1 MNPMPKHFSFKAM
14 GSFCEIQ
21 LFDESRI
28 RVKNVV
34 NQLAEE
40 VARLEKKYSRFRED
54 SFLTEINSSA
64 GNKLGL
70 AIDDETQSLFD
81 HALNCFEQ
89 SDGLFDITTG
99 ALNKIWDFKKAIV
112 PSQAQIDVARD
123 HVGLNKLSCKDSHIH
138 LPRDMQIDFGGIVKE
153 YAADSVA
160 RLARSLGVEHG
171 LVNLGG
177 DFSVIGSQPGNKP
190 WAVGISSPVSES
202 GVMAKIELNDGGL
215 ASSGDYER
223 FFMHEGKRYSHILNP
238 MTGWPSNG
246 LRAVSIAANL
256 CSVAGSAATIA
267 MLKDESEAKAWL
279 KDSGLACVYMDSEE
293 KIGSAGL
300 NSKN

>member
-1 MNPMPKHFSFKAM
+1 MNPTPKHFSFKAM

-177 DFSVIGSQPGNKP
+177 DFSVIGSQPDNKP